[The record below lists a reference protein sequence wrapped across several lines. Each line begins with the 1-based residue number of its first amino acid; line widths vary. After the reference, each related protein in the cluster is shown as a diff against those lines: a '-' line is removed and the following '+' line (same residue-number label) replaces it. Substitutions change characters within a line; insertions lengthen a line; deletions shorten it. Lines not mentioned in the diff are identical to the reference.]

1 MTEIDW
7 EGAARHLLENV
18 EKLKLYKENEIVLF
32 KWRRDCYFGGVQKIS
47 GEIVLVSKTSHLVP
61 KELVETIIKVNN
73 KITQLTTDDKIDF
86 TGRTHVLRRISD
98 RLTFMTPEQIHY
110 MIENPINV
118 IEYSPGT

>member
-32 KWRRDCYFGGVQKIS
+32 KWRRDYYFGGVQKIS

-98 RLTFMTPEQIHY
+98 RLTFMTQEQTHY

-118 IEYSPGT
+118 IEYNPGT